1 MIGYIKDRKT
11 FQTLDMLL
19 DITQYDLVLGAVNNN
34 VSTALII
41 GEIEGL
47 ENQFFIYDNRLW
59 LIKSLAPE
67 DGLTTITLNDISYI
81 FARDLVWDENATF
94 SSIEECIA
102 DTIDS
107 EYINL
112 SDPEYDTPYIT
123 VSYST
128 ATGFIQPD
136 TEGGLWNLKGY
147 IAKVRRMKNVFLD
160 YSISG
165 DTLNITIE
173 QRTPAVHKIDFATD
187 VAQMEQETYQKT
199 SIAKI
204 TVNGTTDYYLYE
216 DGTYGTDPN
225 LKARAEGD
233 WQQLQVRE
241 TENETEKVEDLFS
254 KNAESRIIEFY
265 TDLPVNF
272 YDTVILRNEGRV
284 TSGTLSTVSISSED
298 NRKYCKTGDLI
309 DTVPEAISVLSERI
323 DKVTKSVERA
333 TESGDITGD
342 LHVSGDIYEGGVKLS
357 DKYSGKMTLLWTNPS
372 PTTGITSTTVTLSQ
386 NVNNFDVCIVRFK
399 YSTGSIPYGSQ
410 LVFPDAQTVLA
421 TMSGTQQYILGRPI
435 TLSGT
440 TATIGVAHQYE
451 NKSTPS
457 QQNNY
462 VIPIEIYGVKL

>member
-34 VSTALII
+34 VSTALVL
-41 GEIEGL
+41 GELENL
-47 ENQFFIYDNRLW
+47 ENQFFIYGNRLW

-81 FARDLVWDENATF
+81 FARDLVWDDTATF
-94 SSIEECIA
+94 NSIEECIA

-128 ATGFIQPD
+128 ATPFIVPD

-225 LKARAEGD
+225 LKTRAEGE
-233 WQQLQVRE
+233 WTQLQVRE
-241 TENETEKVEDLFS
+241 NEDETEKVEDLFS

-265 TDLPVNF
+265 TDLPVNY

-323 DKVTKSVERA
+323 DKVTKTVERA
-333 TESGDITGD
+333 TGGSVNVDSIYPVGSIYMSVNSTDPSTLFGGTWEQIKDTFLLSAGDAYAAGSTGGEAT
-342 LHVSGDIYEGGVKLS
+342 H
-357 DKYSGKMTLLWTNPS
+357 TLTTDEIPS
-372 PTTGITSTTVTLSQ
+372 HSHTQTVTYSSGSTAWANTWSGS
-386 NVNNFDVCIVRFK
+386 NVQGSPQ
-399 YSTGSIPYGSQ
+399 STGSAGGGQAHNNMPPY
-410 LVFPDAQTVLA
+410 LTVY
-421 TMSGTQQYILGRPI
+421 MWKR
-435 TLSGT
+435 
-440 TATIGVAHQYE
+440 TA
-451 NKSTPS
+451 
-457 QQNNY
+457 
-462 VIPIEIYGVKL
+462 